1 MGHLLYTTAA
11 AWSPS
16 KITRNHCLEN
26 GIPWEDT
33 VLVHGKGLFLLV
45 SLKRDRPRPRPGAVS
60 AGEGAFCYKIP

>member
-1 MGHLLYTTAA
+1 MGHLLYATAA

-33 VLVHGKGLFLLV
+33 VLVHDPGPFLQEREH
-45 SLKRDRPRPRPGAVS
+45 SAIKSPRIEMRA
-60 AGEGAFCYKIP
+60 